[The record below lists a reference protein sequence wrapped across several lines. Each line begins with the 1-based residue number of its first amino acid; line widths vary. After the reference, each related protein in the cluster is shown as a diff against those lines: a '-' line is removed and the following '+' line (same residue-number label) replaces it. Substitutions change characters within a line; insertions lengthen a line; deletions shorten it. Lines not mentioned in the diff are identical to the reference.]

1 MELEYEVGLGLRNK
15 AEDSLLAMGS
25 DMIRVFQ
32 IQVRV
37 SLLLLSL
44 RRNETKGNSRERQLQ
59 TKRMENLI
67 LMIHNDAL
75 WPIMFPLK

>member
-15 AEDSLLAMGS
+15 AEDSLLALGS

-44 RRNETKGNSRERQLQ
+44 RRNETKGNSREHQLQ